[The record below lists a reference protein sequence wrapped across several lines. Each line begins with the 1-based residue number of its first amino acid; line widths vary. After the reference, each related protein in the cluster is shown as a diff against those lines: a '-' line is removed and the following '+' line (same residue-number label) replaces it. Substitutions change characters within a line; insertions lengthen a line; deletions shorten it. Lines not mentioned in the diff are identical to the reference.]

1 MARYIEYYE
10 VETANGN
17 YNYYFMPLDADAK
30 NKENYDNRSSRIWK
44 VDTKTNRFEEVINRR
59 KDRASVTKMELFTM
73 SILAE
78 PVPWCETY
86 LMLEEARRRREA
98 KESST
103 SD

>member
-30 NKENYDNRSSRIWK
+30 NKENYDNKSSRIWK
-44 VDTKTNRFEEVINRR
+44 LDTKTDRLEEVINRR
-59 KDRASVTKMELFTM
+59 KDRIGVTNKERLTM
-73 SILAE
+73 SITAE

-86 LMLEEARRRREA
+86 LMMEEVRRKREA

-103 SD
+103 SN